1 MREATLVFGPGMVLL
16 HKSYIDIAN
25 NCVHREEES

>member
-1 MREATLVFGPGMVLL
+1 MREATLVFGLVLL
-16 HKSYIDIAN
+16 HESYIDIAN